1 MPAPN
6 ADRGRLRANTAD
18 PMTPNATTGARA
30 MRTIRRPAALLFVS
44 LLLAPGLATAAQGTE
59 AWSRDTKG

>member
-1 MPAPN
+1 
-6 ADRGRLRANTAD
+6 
-18 PMTPNATTGARA
+18 